1 MSTGA
6 PAVDNLVDSARFS
19 WTGFPGTEPGD
30 CADSV
35 GRVEPVGILA
45 RPDALRATEVDGV
58 VCFTGMPSNEWLVVR
73 T

>member
-1 MSTGA
+1 M
-6 PAVDNLVDSARFS
+6 
-19 WTGFPGTEPGD
+19 
-30 CADSV
+30 